1 MQAELE
7 TNGAPVLTLEAADR
21 RTRHVGQLALIWRR
35 LRRDRL
41 ALLGA
46 AIAAL
51 LALVAVGADVLAPYD
66 PATQFSDGLTPQG
79 MPLPSTLPESTRFVL
94 GTDASGRDLL
104 SRLIYGTRVS
114 LIVGILANGLAVA
127 LGLLIGGIGGY
138 FRGLTSAIA
147 MRLTDMV
154 MAFPSLL
161 LAIALVAVLKPSL
174 WVIVMV
180 IGLVQWTWLSRV
192 VYGDVLSLRER
203 EFITAARSS
212 GARDGRIL
220 RRHVLPHLIPTAIVW
235 GTLGIA
241 TTVMLEASLSYLGIG
256 IQPPT
261 PSWGGMIQQGQYYY
275 RSAPW
280 LILFPGLAI
289 MLSVLSFNLLGDGL
303 RDALDPYQRR

>member
-1 MQAELE
+1 M
-7 TNGAPVLTLEAADR
+7 
-21 RTRHVGQLALIWRR
+21 
-35 LRRDRL
+35 

-51 LALVAVGADVLAPYD
+51 LVLVAVGANLLAPYD
-66 PATQFSDGLTPQG
+66 PARQFSDGLTPQG
-79 MPLPSTLPESTRFVL
+79 MPLPSTLPGDTRFVL

-104 SRLIYGTRVS
+104 SRLLFGTRVS
-114 LIVGILANGLAVA
+114 LIVGVLANGLSVGI
-127 LGLLIGGIGGY
+127 GLLIGSIGGY
-138 FRGLTSAIA
+138 FRGWPSAIA
-147 MRLTDMV
+147 MRLTDLV

-203 EFITAARSS
+203 EFVTAARCS

-220 RRHVLPHLIPTAIVW
+220 LRHILPHLIPTAIVW

-241 TTVMLEASLSYLGIG
+241 TNVMLEASLSYLGIG

-280 LILFPGLAI
+280 LILFPGWP
-289 MLSVLSFNLLGDGL
+289 SC
-303 RDALDPYQRR
+303 